1 MATEANS
8 SVQLKKL
15 SEELKVKEKELS
27 ELRSTTAAEI
37 EELTKRYQG
46 QIEEKAKCI
55 EEANAYIS
63 QKSLLLSKLEN
74 DVLELKSILANK
86 DEEIKNLT
94 QKTLGTTYKY
104 QISVIVSLN

>member
-1 MATEANS
+1 M
-8 SVQLKKL
+8 KKL

-37 EELTKRYQG
+37 EELTKRYQD

-63 QKSLLLSKLEN
+63 QKSLLLDKLEN
-74 DVLELKSILANK
+74 DVRELKSILANK

-94 QKTLGTTYKY
+94 QKTLGN
-104 QISVIVSLN
+104 I

>member
-1 MATEANS
+1 M
-8 SVQLKKL
+8 KKL
-15 SEELKVKEKELS
+15 SEKLKVKEKELS

-37 EELTKRYQG
+37 EELTKRYQD

-63 QKSLLLSKLEN
+63 QKSRLLDKLEN
-74 DVLELKSILANK
+74 DVRELKSILANK

-94 QKTLGTTYKY
+94 QKTLGNIIYKY
-104 QISVIVSLN
+104 